1 MDMNHKRKTINADAG
16 DSVGGLARRGART
29 ARQTAAIAVALA
41 LLMGLAAPNSRAQ
54 SNQPGGAARAEHRP
68 SANKWIGM
76 TIADLQKKLGQ
87 PTTSQ
92 MLQETT
98 GMMLIYAKPGQ
109 THYVFETGPDGK
121 VRKATVVH

>member
-1 MDMNHKRKTINADAG
+1 MKYKEKTIGAG
-16 DSVGGLARRGART
+16 DSAGGLARRGART
-29 ARQTAAIAVALA
+29 ARQTTAIAVALA

-54 SNQPGGAARAEHRP
+54 SSQSGGAAQAERKP
-68 SANKWIGM
+68 GANKWIGM
-76 TIADLQKKLGQ
+76 TISDLQKKLGQ

-121 VRKATVVH
+121 VRKATVQH